1 MLDRN
6 TYPVEKIQEDIK
18 QALLHDKPD
27 YFLELVDKYNLNE
40 NFQHY
45 DLNNP
50 DVRNWIL
57 TPEMT
62 KKLSVHIYGNI
73 GNTIDKKDYG
83 FFNNIQEILLNR
95 DMLKMDYSFY
105 RKMLL
110 ENEENVSAVDIVER
124 FKIMN
129 ELPVFLTSALIE
141 RYFIDCILYR
151 NKGNQLNDTNKNF
164 NEEQIEVIVDLMT
177 PFFEKSNNIDFSY
190 FFRVSTDK
198 GYGYNLEDTH
208 PFTDKSNQQI
218 YLKLSNKVNLEKQEI
233 RNEAKEYIAH
243 IFKEMYEHAEYR
255 LYKSL
260 PVINDICKVTD
271 EGLLSEYLLEN
282 KNKLQEI
289 NSGMHYIKEKITEK
303 YNEKLGKVKNGENVD
318 EISKDIEYLKSL
330 NVNLYNL
337 LNEDVF
343 SNYHKEC
350 ERTEEVFFTGKEKGK
365 KVNYSVSDFYR
376 SLNNNPFL
384 SANTDDMLNTILEK
398 DHNKTII
405 LKELLLTY
413 YLNNIRDTPLEEVNK
428 NIEHKL
434 NVFYQKVFNNENP
447 ITLAEVSDIVDNCK
461 EDYKQ
466 YPQSGDFQSILDI
479 HIEKLF
485 INRLIQEDTHNT
497 LCVDRKR
504 L

>member
-1 MLDRN
+1 MTDRN
-6 TYPVEKIQEDIK
+6 IYIQEDIK

-40 NFQHY
+40 NFSHY
-45 DLNNP
+45 NLNNP

-62 KKLSVHIYGNI
+62 KKLSVDIYGNI
-73 GNTIDKKDYG
+73 GNTIDKKDYD

-95 DMLKMDYSFY
+95 NMLKMDYSFY
-105 RKMLL
+105 RRMLL
-110 ENEENVSAVDIVER
+110 KNEDNVSTVDIVER

-129 ELPVFLTSALIE
+129 ELPAFLTSSFIE

-151 NKGNQLNDTNKNF
+151 NRENQLEDINKQF
-164 NEEQIEVIVDLMT
+164 NEDQIKVIVDLIT

-190 FFRVSTDK
+190 FFRESTDK
-198 GYGYNLEDTH
+198 GYGYNLEDIH

-218 YLKLSNKVNLEKQEI
+218 YLKLSNQVNLEKQEF
-233 RNEAKEYIAH
+233 RNEAKEYLAH
-243 IFKEMYEHAEYR
+243 IFKEMYQHAEYR
-255 LYKSL
+255 LYKSF

-271 EGLLSEYLLEN
+271 EGLLSEYLLQN

-303 YNEKLGKVKNGENVD
+303 NNEKLKNSENV
-318 EISKDIEYLKSL
+318 EKLLKDIEYFNSL
-330 NVNLYNL
+330 NVNLYKL

-398 DHNKTII
+398 DSNKTSI
-405 LKELLLTY
+405 LKELLLSY
-413 YLNNIRDTPLEEVNK
+413 YLNNIRDVPLEEVNK
-428 NIEHKL
+428 NIENKL
-434 NVFYQKVFNNENP
+434 NAFYKKVFNNENP
-447 ITLAEVSDIVDNCK
+447 ITLKEIFDIVDNCK
-461 EDYKQ
+461 EDYKKYQ
-466 YPQSGDFQSILDI
+466 QSGEFYSILDI

-485 INRLIQEDTHNT
+485 INRLILEGEHNT
-497 LCVDRKR
+497 LCLDKKR

>member
-1 MLDRN
+1 MVDRN
-6 TYPVEKIQEDIK
+6 TYTVEKIQEDIK
-18 QALLHDKPD
+18 QALLYDKPD

-40 NFQHY
+40 NFPY
-45 DLNNP
+45 YNLNNP

-73 GNTIDKKDYG
+73 GNTIDKKDYD

-95 DMLKMDYSFY
+95 NMLKMDYSFY

-129 ELPVFLTSALIE
+129 ELPAFLTSALIE

-208 PFTDKSNQQI
+208 TFTDKSNQQI
-218 YLKLSNKVNLEKQEI
+218 YLKLSNKVDLEKQEI

-255 LYKSL
+255 LYKSF

-271 EGLLSEYLLEN
+271 EGLLSEYLLGN

-289 NSGMHYIKEKITEK
+289 NSGMHYIKEKITDK
-303 YNEKLGKVKNGENVD
+303 NNEKLEKAKNGENINSILK
-318 EISKDIEYLKSL
+318 ELEYLNGL
-330 NVNLYNL
+330 NVNLYEL

-343 SNYHKEC
+343 LNYHKEC
-350 ERTEEVFFTGKEKGK
+350 KRTEEVFFTGKEKGK
-365 KVNYSVSDFYR
+365 KVNYSVSDFCRY
-376 SLNNNPFL
+376 LNNNPFL
-384 SANTDDMLNTILEK
+384 SANTDDMLNSILEK

-428 NIEHKL
+428 NIENKL
-434 NVFYQKVFNNENP
+434 NIFYKKVFNNESS
-447 ITLAEVSDIVDNCK
+447 IKLKEVCDIIDNCK

-466 YPQSGDFQSILDI
+466 YQQSDGFHSILDI

-485 INRLIQEDTHNT
+485 INRLISEDAHHV
-497 LCVDRKR
+497 LCADRKR